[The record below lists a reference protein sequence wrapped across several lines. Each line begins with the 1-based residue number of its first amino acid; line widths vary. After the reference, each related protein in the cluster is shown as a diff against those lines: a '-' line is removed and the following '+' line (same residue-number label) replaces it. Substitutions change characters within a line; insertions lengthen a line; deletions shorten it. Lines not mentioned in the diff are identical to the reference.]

1 MFLRSLELNGF
12 KSFAQKTTLDFPIG
26 ITGIVGPNGAGKSN
40 LIDAVRWLLGEREA
54 KNLRGGKS
62 EDLIFNGTPQRP
74 RMAMAQASLY
84 FDNSS
89 GFFPVDFKEV
99 AVSRQ
104 VSRDGA
110 SHYFLNKSEVRLKD
124 IVDFFSRSRLG
135 TKGLIIISQ
144 GESDAFIKAS
154 PEERRSMIEEILGL
168 KEYQIKKSE
177 AERKLKSASFNLEKV
192 KAMTEEVVPRLKM
205 LRRQTG
211 KWEKRLKYE
220 EELNELEKRYFSHKL
235 NRIKAGRLEIEPSL
249 NSLERQIKEKKEEVK
264 NAESDLKKTE
274 ARPKQYQDI
283 KESKARQEELL
294 NKRFNL
300 EKELGR
306 LEAKLEFLSS
316 PGEGENRIFAATD
329 LINFLKETQK
339 TLKEGVEKPDFTELK
354 AVLKSLIEKI
364 ENFLNPEKTKNIKS
378 GEISE
383 LKKIKEGLS
392 DDFEKLEKELS
403 FIKGKEAEA
412 SENLEGFNIRFR
424 KFFETAES
432 KREELRHLEEKMNK
446 VLFEKERLD
455 LKLEDLKSQLK
466 QAGKIIN
473 DFDGAEAE
481 PMGEA
486 DITEAEKKIFR
497 LRGELAAIGEID
509 ESLIK
514 ETDEVEK
521 HYNFLTE
528 QSADLKKATSD
539 LKDLI
544 KELSAKIHSEF
555 NGSLRSVNE
564 EFNKFFRMMFSGG
577 SASLKIKNYE
587 PKIKNKKED
596 ESGEKIIEEAGEA
609 ENEAEEGEIKSGI
622 EIEIALPKKRLNG
635 LEMLSGGERSLVSI
649 AVLFSLISISPPPFL
664 LLDEIDAAL
673 DESNTRRFSD
683 MIKEFSKKTQFIV
696 VTHNRATM
704 EAADVLYGVTMEE
717 DGTSKV
723 LSLKLQDKRAA
734 QADAK

>member
-1 MFLRSLELNGF
+1 MFLKSLELNGF

-62 EDLIFNGTPQRP
+62 EDLIFNGTPKRP

-84 FDNSS
+84 FDNGS

-154 PEERRSMIEEILGL
+154 SEERREMMEEILGL
-168 KEYQIKKSE
+168 REYQIKKSE

-192 KAMTEEVVPRLKM
+192 KAMIEEVVPRLKM

-220 EELNELEKRYFSHKL
+220 EELNELEKQYFSHKL
-235 NRIKAGRLEIEPSL
+235 GRIKAGRLEIGPSL
-249 NSLERQIKEKKEEVK
+249 NLLERQIKEKKEEVK
-264 NAESDLKKTE
+264 NAEADLKKIE
-274 ARPKQYQDI
+274 SQPKQYQDI
-283 KESKARQEELL
+283 KENKAKQEELL
-294 NKRFNL
+294 GKRSNL

-306 LEAKLEFLSS
+306 LEAKLEFLSV
-316 PGEGENRIFAATD
+316 PGEGGNNVFAPAD
-329 LINFLKETQK
+329 LVSFLKETQK
-339 TLKEGVEKPDFTELK
+339 ILKEGAEEQELEKLK
-354 AVLKSLIEKI
+354 NILKSLIEKI
-364 ENFLNPEKTKNIKS
+364 EKFLNPEKTKNAKS

-383 LKKIKEGLS
+383 LNKIKDGLS
-392 DDFEKLEKELS
+392 REFEKLESELAS
-403 FIKGKEAEA
+403 LKGKEAEA
-412 SENLEGFNIRFR
+412 SENLEEFNGRFR
-424 KFFETAES
+424 KFFETAEN
-432 KREELRHLEEKMNK
+432 KREELRRLEEKINK
-446 VLFEKERLD
+446 ILFEKERLD
-455 LKLEDLKSQLK
+455 LKLEDLNGQLK
-466 QAGKIIN
+466 QAGKSIS
-473 DFDGAEAE
+473 DYDGAESAQMSE
-481 PMGEA
+481 TDVA
-486 DITEAEKKIFR
+486 EAEKRIFR

-509 ESLIK
+509 ESLVK
-514 ETDEVEK
+514 ETNEVEK

-528 QSADLKKATSD
+528 QSVDLKKAAAD
-539 LKDLI
+539 LKNLI
-544 KELSAKIHSEF
+544 RELSGKIHSEF
-555 NGSLRSVNE
+555 NSSLRSVNE

-587 PKIKNKKED
+587 PRIKNKEED
-596 ESGEKIIEEAGEA
+596 GLE
-609 ENEAEEGEIKSGI
+609 EEGPAETPGETEEEQEIKSGI
-622 EIEIALPKKRLNG
+622 EIEVALPKKRLNG

-683 MIKEFSKKTQFIV
+683 LIKEFSKKTQFIV

-704 EAADVLYGVTMEE
+704 EAANVLYGVTMEE

-723 LSLKLQDKRAA
+723 LSLKLK
-734 QADAK
+734 K